1 MKIRIALE
9 RDFTH
14 SNLSYQI
21 KQVLLLKKETDV
33 ASSAFSTVFLCL
45 YTYLLFINLV
55 KDDAIKQSICLPEEN
70 FKKTLK
76 IFLNNDQATR
86 EHLVTIAIPKI

>member
-33 ASSAFSTVFLCL
+33 ASKAFSTKFVQIL
-45 YTYLLFINLV
+45 YW
-55 KDDAIKQSICLPEEN
+55 
-70 FKKTLK
+70 
-76 IFLNNDQATR
+76 
-86 EHLVTIAIPKI
+86 